1 MAERGTQVA
10 RRGDRAVT
18 RWDPW
23 REIQDMRRT
32 MDEMFSRFMGFTPL
46 SRLLAEP
53 TAPTAFEPPVDIY
66 ETPDEVVV
74 MAYIPGM
81 SKDAINLE
89 VTTDSIS
96 LSGER
101 KLPEVQNAT
110 WHVQGMGSGSF
121 AVTYSLPI
129 EIDPNKVKATYHE
142 GVLEVRL
149 PKSEAA
155 KPKQVKVD
163 IQG

>member
-1 MAERGTQVA
+1 
-10 RRGDRAVT
+10 VT